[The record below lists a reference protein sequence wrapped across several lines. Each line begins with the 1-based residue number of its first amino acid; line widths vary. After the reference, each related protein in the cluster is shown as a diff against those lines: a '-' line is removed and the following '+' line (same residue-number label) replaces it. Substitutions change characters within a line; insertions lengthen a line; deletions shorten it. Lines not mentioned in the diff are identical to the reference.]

1 HYNQLLS
8 AKNLQAEAE
17 KMIVQNQQED
27 IIELLKGFG
36 DSYNITGQT
45 LGEKMYKGF
54 ADKVSQIQ
62 TLIDNIN
69 RQIDSARSAAV
80 SALSSVSSGRS
91 SGSGSS
97 GSKSDPEPV
106 RGTVFSVTNNFNT
119 PVTSPSDISRANRK
133 LAQML

>member
-1 HYNQLLS
+1 
-8 AKNLQAEAE
+8 
-17 KMIVQNQQED
+17 
-27 IIELLKGFG
+27 
-36 DSYNITGQT
+36 
-45 LGEKMYKGF
+45 EKMYQGF
-54 ADKVSQIQ
+54 ADKVNKIQ

-80 SALSSVSSGRS
+80 SALNSAAASGSS

-97 GSKSDPEPV
+97 GSKSGSEPV
-106 RGTVFSVTNNFNT
+106 RGTVVSVTNNFNT